1 MPLTP
6 DEQAEV
12 IARIERDPVVKSADN
27 LRRALRQLIDW
38 PFSRKRRRSFLGAM
52 EDDHEL
58 LVNRL
63 MVTAGSTVVGPLE
76 DIRAEQARHRKDM
89 KALSTQMGRLTKQ
102 LDDMRAELDTLYR
115 ERALRLHSE
124 DVATWIDDG
133 LAAREQAVGAVQD

>member
-6 DEQAEV
+6 EEQAEV

-27 LRRALRQLIDW
+27 LRRTLRQLIRW
-38 PFSRKRRRSFLGAM
+38 PFSRKRRRAYLGAM

-76 DIRAEQARHRKDM
+76 ALKSDLGRLRAAQARQ
-89 KALSTQMGRLTKQ
+89 AAQMGRLTKQ
-102 LDDMRAELDTLYR
+102 MDGMQAQLDTLYR
-115 ERALRLHSE
+115 ERALSGHYE
-124 DVATWIDDG
+124 EVDAAIADG
-133 LAAREQAVGAVQD
+133 LSAREASV